1 MDSLFDCLF
10 NRICYNDGNVLYLF
24 SLSTIITHCIIH
36 LKKWIFSFISLNL
49 KFKLLHVAGGYH
61 IGPHNEFCFID
72 LFSWI
77 SHQIHN
83 YHMVEEASK
92 IILRCINNSLT
103 EVSRVVILMVP
114 VHYSERI
121 QIMTSNRKRHIGQSP
136 GRIDTRLSVVISHK
150 SGANSLY
157 FSQKWCLT
165 LPVEYCQPGEIIQVL
180 VPIEVPEIVQVDMDD
195 QPHRWC

>member
-1 MDSLFDCLF
+1 MDSLFECLF

-72 LFSWI
+72 PFSWI

-136 GRIDTRLSVVISHK
+136 GQNRYKTICCHLP
-150 SGANSLY
+150 
-157 FSQKWCLT
+157 QKWCKQPVF
-165 LPVEYCQPGEIIQVL
+165 LPEMMFDTSCRVLPTRRDHTSPGANRSTRDCTGRHGW
-180 VPIEVPEIVQVDMDD
+180 PTP
-195 QPHRWC
+195 